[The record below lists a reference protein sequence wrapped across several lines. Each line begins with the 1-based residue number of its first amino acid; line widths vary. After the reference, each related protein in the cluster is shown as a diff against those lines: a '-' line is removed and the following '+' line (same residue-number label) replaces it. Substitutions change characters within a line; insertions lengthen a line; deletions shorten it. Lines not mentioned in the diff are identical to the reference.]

1 MTPAQWK
8 AELEASLVRAMQYER
23 EKREALYAVRRAC
36 EFAPDTAGAY
46 ASVQDWLRDTD
57 RHLPEMQ
64 TVLNEL
70 RKQEVK
76 PC

>member
-1 MTPAQWK
+1 MTPEQWK
-8 AELEASLVRAMQYER
+8 QELEASLVRAMRYER
-23 EKREALYAVRRAC
+23 EKREALYAARRAC
-36 EFAPDTAGAY
+36 EFAADTAGAY

-64 TVLNEL
+64 TLLNEL

-76 PC
+76 P

>member
-1 MTPAQWK
+1 MTPSEWK
-8 AELEASLVRAMQYER
+8 AELEAALVRAMQYER
-23 EKREALYAVRRAC
+23 EKREALYAARRAC

-64 TVLNEL
+64 TVLKEL

-76 PC
+76 P